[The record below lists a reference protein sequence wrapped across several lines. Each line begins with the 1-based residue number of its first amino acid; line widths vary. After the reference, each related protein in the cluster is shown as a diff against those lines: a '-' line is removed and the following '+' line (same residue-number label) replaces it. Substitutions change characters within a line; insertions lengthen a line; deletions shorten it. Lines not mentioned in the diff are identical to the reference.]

1 MMSFQPVLS
10 ATQIDA
16 LRGKFP
22 AQLQE
27 DASLARYSSMRVG
40 GKADFLLPAENV
52 EQLATIVRWLWE
64 KDIPFFL
71 LGSGTNVLIS
81 DRGIRGLVVLNN
93 ADQIKFLEHK
103 DRPQIWAGS
112 GATIGLVARRTGSR
126 GWTGLEWAAGV
137 PGSVGGAVF
146 GNAGA
151 HGGDMGSS
159 LDVAEILHH
168 QGQTILRESWSVE
181 QFQYEYRSSILK
193 RKGIPVIV
201 LSATFNLEQS
211 TPEAVK
217 ASLKEFSK
225 YRQETQPRG
234 ASLGSMFKNPPDH
247 YAGRLIEQAGL
258 KGTRRGGAMISEK
271 HANFI
276 LNVEDAKAADVQELI
291 TLARETVREKFDVEL
306 ELEIELV
313 GDWQREQKV

>member
-1 MMSFQPVLS
+1 
-10 ATQIDA
+10 
-16 LRGKFP
+16 
-22 AQLQE
+22 
-27 DASLARYSSMRVG
+27 
-40 GKADFLLPAENV
+40 
-52 EQLATIVRWLWE
+52 
-64 KDIPFFL
+64 
-71 LGSGTNVLIS
+71 
-81 DRGIRGLVVLNN
+81 
-93 ADQIKFLEHK
+93 
-103 DRPQIWAGS
+103 
-112 GATIGLVARRTGSR
+112 
-126 GWTGLEWAAGV
+126 
-137 PGSVGGAVF
+137 
-146 GNAGA
+146 
-151 HGGDMGSS
+151 MGSS

-291 TLARETVREKFDVEL
+291 TLARETVREKFGVEL